1 MLLFNNPNSDVTSC
15 CILCS
20 RHLKHI
26 LTQSLCSK
34 QDDRDRELSPRRDEG
49 RDDDKGYRR
58 EFRRDRDYDRRGRG
72 GRGGRGGY
80 RRERSPRR
88 PYNDFEDLK
97 DRTAPVGSR
106 ESDRNFSN
114 SVFVGNLGFDVDSQ
128 RLRDVFGGVGDVIRA
143 DVITQRGR
151 HRGMATVE
159 FATREDA
166 DRAIDKLHQ
175 TKIGDREIFVRHDNP
190 PPESS
195 RPERSRD
202 RFGDRR
208 DFRDRDSRDRGDF
221 RDRDRRDYGR
231 DRYDDRRDY
240 GRDRERERKPKFAG
254 PHYEVFVGN
263 LPFSVRWQD
272 LKDLFKEAG
281 NVIRADIK
289 MDDYTHRSRGFGM
302 VYFDNQDDVKA
313 AIERFNGYEM
323 EGRAIDV
330 REGKINSDSAAPT
343 HLEREEA
350 PVAANRNS
358 DFTQGVE
365 GDGEPSS
372 IIYVDNLPFAT
383 SNQDLIDLFGTIDTV
398 SKAEVK
404 YNEVGRA
411 AGAGVVEY
419 VNEPSAAAA
428 IESLNGYNYGG
439 RDLKVTYAKRP

>member
-1 MLLFNNPNSDVTSC
+1 
-15 CILCS
+15 
-20 RHLKHI
+20 
-26 LTQSLCSK
+26 
-34 QDDRDRELSPRRDEG
+34 
-49 RDDDKGYRR
+49 
-58 EFRRDRDYDRRGRG
+58 RGRG

-190 PPESS
+190 PPES
-195 RPERSRD
+195 
-202 RFGDRR
+202 
-208 DFRDRDSRDRGDF
+208 
-221 RDRDRRDYGR
+221 
-231 DRYDDRRDY
+231 
-240 GRDRERERKPKFAG
+240 DRERERKPKFAG

-343 HLEREEA
+343 HLERDEA